1 MKSFFISATNTNVGK
16 TYTTLILMEFF
27 AKKGHKVGAFKP
39 IETGVLDRV
48 EDGEKLLNKAKELN
62 PSFKDITIEDIVPIT
77 FTLPAAPFVAKKDQ
91 KIDYEKIDFA
101 FEKLKKRCDILFI
114 EGAGGLMVPID
125 ERYFMADFAK
135 YFDAITLLV
144 THGKLGCIND
154 THLSLNFLKQKKSPH
169 LWCVNL
175 KQSDKNDFLKTT
187 LPYYKYYFKNP
198 MIIPKDIETL
208 YTNMINFNQH

>member
-16 TYTTLILMEFF
+16 TYTTLMLMEFF
-27 AKKGHKVGAFKP
+27 AKKGYKVGAFKP

-62 PSFKDITIEDIVPIT
+62 PDFQDITIEDIVPIT

-91 KIDYEKIDFA
+91 KIDYKKIDFA
-101 FEKLKKRCDILFI
+101 FEKLKKKCDVLFI

-144 THGKLGCIND
+144 SHGKLGCIND
-154 THLSLNFLKQKKSPH
+154 THLSLNFLKQKKLPH

-175 KQSDKNDFLKTT
+175 KDSDKNSFLKITF
-187 LPYYKYYFKNP
+187 PYYRYYFQNP
-198 MIIPKDIETL
+198 MILPMDIETL
-208 YTNMINFNQH
+208 YTKMINFIQH